1 MPRHDL
7 SPNTAPVRTS
17 LRSKL
22 IAFTVLPVVLVY
34 SVLFLLGISHINTHL
49 STNAQAL
56 LTEHAHHQASRLA
69 LLFYQVPALAG
80 SLGDLILAEPDQD
93 QALLYAHL
101 IDGLRR
107 TPIARA
113 AAIVYDDPP
122 RGAQMQRGE
131 PRGKPF
137 TASPKPMLTSGWQV
151 SGETLRFNR
160 PITRR
165 GQKYGHTW
173 VELRLTD
180 LYMELTR
187 QASPPVVL
195 FVGNEAGL
203 LPPPMT
209 SDEHMQR
216 LARELPHPLQTDR
229 VTTVYDREGNEYW
242 SINAKLPGFPWHIT
256 AITPTA
262 TALATVR
269 EQVGMVA
276 LALIISLLAIV
287 LILGLVARQITRP
300 LRMLDDR
307 VRQISH
313 GHFTAAPAIHS
324 NDELGRLANAVT
336 RMARQIADR
345 ETLLRNAHQVLEQRV
360 AERTAELRETNSRLL
375 NQVDETR
382 RTQRALE
389 QANRDAQLANR
400 AKSEFLSNMSH
411 ELRTP
416 LHGVLGYAQILLRDS
431 ALASTQRE
439 NLEAIERC
447 GQHLLTLIN
456 DILDLT
462 RIEVG
467 QVRLDIQ
474 PTDLPKLIEDVELI
488 MAQRARVKGLTLKI
502 ELDTKLP
509 RQTMT
514 DAVKLKQIL
523 LNLIG
528 NAVKFTEHGSITL
541 KAGLTAD
548 EQLAF
553 VVRDTGIG
561 IAPEKTE
568 SIFDAFTQVGK
579 GRVTDGTGLGLAI
592 NQRLIAL
599 LGGQAMTVES
609 NPGDGS
615 QFRFRI
621 PYRPVPKEFLSLQKA
636 AAIGETLKLALPK
649 DAHYQILVIDPSEES
664 RRMLAILLEDAGC
677 RVESHATLREAES
690 ILSKRPFDVVLL
702 DVRLSNDTK
711 PTESSAIR
719 SIAHRRP
726 RIVALSANAYSNAAE
741 VARQA
746 GFDAFLAKPFDPQQL
761 FRLLGGLLQ
770 SDEERIGTSTGLSW
784 PRALAEETAQR
795 VADAIDQG
803 DVGRLFQ
810 LTEELAE
817 NPAVPKADIDNI
829 ALMARLFDFDGLR
842 RFCAHLV
849 QTD

>member
-137 TASPKPMLTSGWQV
+137 TALPKPMLTPGWQV

-173 VELRLTD
+173 VELTLTD
-180 LYMELTR
+180 LYTELAR

-195 FVGNEAGL
+195 FVGNEDGL

-209 SDEHMQR
+209 SDEHIQR
-216 LARELPHPLQTDR
+216 LARELPYPLQPDR
-229 VTTVYDREGNEYW
+229 VIAVYDRDGNEYW

-300 LRMLDDR
+300 LRILDDR

-313 GHFTAAPAIHS
+313 GHFTAAPAIQS
-324 NDELGRLANAVT
+324 NDELGRLANAVA
-336 RMARQIADR
+336 RMAGQIADR
-345 ETLLRNAHQVLEQRV
+345 ETLLRNAHQALEQRV
-360 AERTAELRETNSRLL
+360 AERTAELRETNTRLL

-431 ALASTQRE
+431 ALTSTQRE

-474 PTDLPKLIEDVELI
+474 PTDLPRLIEDVELI
-488 MAQRARVKGLTLKI
+488 MAQRARGKGLTLKV

-509 RQTMT
+509 PQAMT

-541 KAGLTAD
+541 KAELTAD

-553 VVRDTGIG
+553 IVRDTGIG
-561 IAPEKTE
+561 IEPGKTE

-579 GRVTDGTGLGLAI
+579 GRVTDGTGLGLTI

-599 LGGQAMTVES
+599 LGGQPLTVETS
-609 NPGDGS
+609 LGNGS
-615 QFRFRI
+615 QFRFQI
-621 PYRPVPKEFLSLQKA
+621 PYQPVPKEFLRLQKA
-636 AAIGETLKLALPK
+636 AAIDETLKIALPK
-649 DAHYQILVIDPSEES
+649 DANYRILVIDPSEES

-677 RVESHATLREAES
+677 QVESNATLKEAQS
-690 ILSKRPFDVVLL
+690 TLSKTPFDVVLMN
-702 DVRLSNDTK
+702 VRLSSNSN
-711 PTESSAIR
+711 PTESSTIR
-719 SIAHRRP
+719 NIALRQP
-726 RIVALSANAYSNAAE
+726 LIVALSANAYSNAAE

-746 GFDAFLAKPFDPQQL
+746 GFDAFLAKPFSPQQL

-770 SDEERIGTSTGLSW
+770 SDEERIEASKGLSW

-795 VADAIDQG
+795 VAAAIDQG
-803 DVGRLFQ
+803 DVSRLFQ

-817 NPAVPKADIDNI
+817 NPAIPKADIDSI

-842 RFCAHLV
+842 RFCALLA
-849 QTD
+849 QPD